1 MAPLIQSL
9 RSICIFFFLTA
20 SLPVVFAD
28 SVATDDFV
36 KTLSAIAV
44 LPSVQDRSPAPITDE
59 AQKLYEKYQRA
70 VYQIRVIDL
79 SSGKKSVIGSGFQF
93 TLQGH
98 IATNFHVVSE
108 AVHAPKRFKVEF
120 LRFDGTVGE
129 LDIKAIDVVHDLAIL
144 QTKDGYSQFLEFG
157 VSEFPK
163 GTRIFSM
170 GNPHDLGMSIVEG
183 TYNGLLEKSL
193 YRKIHF
199 SGSLNGG
206 MSGGPALDYNGHVIG
221 VNVSTYGN
229 QLSFLVPVDY
239 LKELYASIKNI
250 QGKSGAVS
258 NWSEVIQNQLID
270 NQKGLIDGLVGTSWE
285 MLPIGNAAVPGEMSD
300 LFKCWGD
307 SKDDGEELYQ
317 WTSLRCSSQDDI
329 FIANDLRTGQ
339 VTYNYIWVKSKGL
352 NTFRFYRVYEYWFS
366 QPFGFENA
374 KEEDVKNFKCE
385 TGFVNIS
392 GEHWKAILCA
402 RQYKKF
408 PRLYDVN
415 LNLASVDHYKKGLL
429 AEMVALGVTQE
440 KSQVLIRKFM
450 ESIRWKK

>member
-1 MAPLIQSL
+1 MNPLIQSL
-9 RSICIFFFLTA
+9 RVIFIFFFLTV
-20 SLPVVFAD
+20 SLPVVAH

-36 KTLSAIAV
+36 KTLSAIVAM
-44 LPSVQDRSPAPITDE
+44 PSVQDRSPAPITDE
-59 AQKLYEKYQRA
+59 AQRLYEKYQRA

-93 TLQGH
+93 TAQGH

-129 LDIKAIDVVHDLAIL
+129 LEIKAIDVIHDLAIL
-144 QTKDGYSQFLEFG
+144 QAKDGYSKFLEFG
-157 VSEFPK
+157 TSEFPK
-163 GTRIFSM
+163 GTHIFSM

-206 MSGGPALDYNGHVIG
+206 MSGGPALDYKGHVIG

-239 LKELYASIKNI
+239 LKELYATI
-250 QGKSGAVS
+250 QNAKDKSGEVPK
-258 NWSEVIQNQLID
+258 WSEVIQDQLVNNQA
-270 NQKGLIDGLVGTSWE
+270 GLIDDLTKASWE
-285 MLPIGNAAVPGEMSD
+285 MVSMGNATVPAEMSS
-300 LFKCWGD
+300 LFRCWGD

-329 FIANDLRTGQ
+329 FISNDLRTGQ

-352 NTFRFYRVYEYWFS
+352 NTFRFYRVFEYWFS
-366 QPFGFENA
+366 QPFQFENA

-385 TGFVNIS
+385 TGFVTIS

-408 PRLYDVN
+408 PKLYDVN

-429 AEMVALGVTQE
+429 AEMVVLGVTQE
-440 KSQVLIRKFM
+440 KSQALIRKFM